1 MVSPLHFPV
10 FAAII
15 IFMFSCR
22 TGLPQYK
29 KSLSKTQIP
38 AYLQKGLDTPITGS
52 IISQFTVHS
61 SQFTVHSSQ
70 FTVHSSQFTVH
81 SSQFTVHSSQFTAR
95 GSKRPHKRAT
105 LFHTHTYLS
114 SYAFRGSTHS
124 VLFFSSK
131 LQPAVSALVSF
142 VQQRYDSVL
151 ANTSSTRLCI
161 ER

>member
-10 FAAII
+10 FSSII
-15 IFMFSCR
+15 ISMFSCR

-52 IISQFTVHS
+52 II
-61 SQFTVHSSQ
+61 
-70 FTVHSSQFTVH
+70 
-81 SSQFTVHSSQFTAR
+81 SQFTVHSSQFTAR